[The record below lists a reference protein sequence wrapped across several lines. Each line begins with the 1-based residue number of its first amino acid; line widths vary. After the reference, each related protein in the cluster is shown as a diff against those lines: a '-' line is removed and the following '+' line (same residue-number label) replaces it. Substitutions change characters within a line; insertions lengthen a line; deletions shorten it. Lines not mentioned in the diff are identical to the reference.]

1 MRKNFVLTALILA
14 LLLNG
19 WLVAYFA
26 VPNYLELIAVGLLSL
41 VFMSILSERYIFLYA
56 ITMVL
61 LYGAYLT
68 VTSFGQSLP
77 EGMQIQYMY
86 SHLLFTSFHLIFWML
101 MNAVKKIG
109 YQNAD
114 LQHQVQLLQ
123 KYRQGSQI
131 LTLTEFKDQA
141 EWVLKSTARNG
152 KESYFLK
159 VELESAKKRTKQNV
173 QEMLEKAAL
182 QSIRQKYDLVSSEF
196 GIIYFLLKDTHQ
208 EGADIVMERF
218 REKSQAELNFIM
230 PPYRFE
236 QVHIKDAQQ
245 LNELLGARS

>member
-1 MRKNFVLTALILA
+1 MTKNFVLTGLILA
-14 LLLNG
+14 LLFNG

-56 ITMVL
+56 ITMIL

-68 VTSFGQSLP
+68 VTSFGRSLP
-77 EGMQIQYMY
+77 EGMQMQYMY

-114 LQHQVQLLQ
+114 LQHQLQLLQ
-123 KYRQGSQI
+123 KYRKGTQI
-131 LTLTEFKDQA
+131 LTMTEFKDQA
-141 EWVLKSTARNG
+141 EWLLKSTVRSG
-152 KESYFLK
+152 KESYFLR
-159 VELESAKKRTKQNV
+159 VEVDSSKKRTKQSL
-173 QEMLEKAAL
+173 QEVLEKAAL
-182 QSIRQKYDLVSSEF
+182 QSIRQKYDLVSSER
-196 GIIYFLLKDTHQ
+196 GSIYFLLKDTHQ
-208 EGADIVMERF
+208 AGADIVMERF
-218 REKSQAELNFIM
+218 HEKSQAELNFLT

-236 QVHIKDAQQ
+236 QIHIKDVQQ
-245 LNELLGARS
+245 LNELLGAES